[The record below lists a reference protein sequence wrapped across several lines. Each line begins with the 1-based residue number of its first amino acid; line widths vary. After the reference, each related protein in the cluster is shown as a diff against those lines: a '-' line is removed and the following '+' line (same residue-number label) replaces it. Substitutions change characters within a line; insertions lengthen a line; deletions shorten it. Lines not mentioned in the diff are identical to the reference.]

1 MVDLHMHILPGL
13 DDGASSMEESIRMA
27 RQAAAGGVNYIA
39 ASSVIFPVSATMQ
52 TYFNCCNVIVPPAFS
67 VYPSF
72 LLVYLPLFLM
82 IVIFCR

>member
-39 ASSVIFPVSATMQ
+39 
-52 TYFNCCNVIVPPAFS
+52 
-67 VYPSF
+67 
-72 LLVYLPLFLM
+72 LLLM
-82 IVIFCR
+82 EIIMTIRYRSM

>member
-39 ASSVIFPVSATMQ
+39 ASSSPSFPQHSTFPRPSMLAGL
-52 TYFNCCNVIVPPAFS
+52 NVGFEIPAF
-67 VYPSF
+67 
-72 LLVYLPLFLM
+72 LCLV
-82 IVIFCR
+82 

>member
-39 ASSVIFPVSATMQ
+39 AS
-52 TYFNCCNVIVPPAFS
+52 FS
-67 VYPSF
+67 WK
-72 LLVYLPLFLM
+72 LL
-82 IVIFCR
+82 